1 MSRAQGQVPVV
12 AYCTAGHTTRAVSD
26 PGRLTWEGICGE
38 PDCGLKVKG
47 KRAPADA
54 LPPLD
59 DAVPAGD
66 DDTDRYRVREV
77 TSYRDDRTRPAQP
90 TASDPD
96 AGEDEP
102 ATEPAAA
109 TKRPA
114 RRRENSDAPAPPTS
128 PEAVASSPIRRGRLD
143 RLRDWFTDDTTADDE
158 DFAEIW

>member
-66 DDTDRYRVREV
+66 DDADRYRVREV
-77 TSYRDDRTRPAQP
+77 TSYRDDRTGPAEP
-90 TASDPD
+90 EPPD
-96 AGEDEP
+96 GDEP
-102 ATEPAAA
+102 AEPAPAAA
-109 TKRPA
+109 AARTA
-114 RRRENSDAPAPPTS
+114 TRRRNDSDAPAPPTV
-128 PEAVASSPIRRGRLD
+128 PEKVAASPIRRGRLD
-143 RLRDWFTDDTTADDE
+143 RLRDWFAEESTDDE